1 MPNYNIITKQWT
13 YTVEEQSKDGLDED
27 GRDLIYMDD
36 EENNFG
42 EEYEYGSEESEEEE
56 DGEESSTGSGS
67 GSGSGRKKSQRRR
80 KNSMD
85 DDFDSDF
92 YKEMEEIQKQI
103 HSTQA
108 TRQSNLKKEI
118 LTLLKKF

>member
-67 GSGSGRKKSQRRR
+67 SRKKSQRRR

-85 DDFDSDF
+85 DDSDSDF